1 MSKMEFGR
9 KGPEGIKGEGCTG
22 WDELRYAPPYHE
34 RSRGGQMLEQ
44 AEEID
49 ALLASIDTSEE
60 GLMGDEEVSQESRS
74 TVMARL
80 EDIRRKKAEEGKRE
94 IEETGEREK
103 EERGKKIF
111 EEYKRRKR
119 LKELYGTDDVFGAG
133 EDDDITLESIEEK
146 AEEDA
151 AKEIREIEETKKRLH
166 KIFHH

>member
-60 GLMGDEEVSQESRS
+60 GLMGDEEVSEESRS

-80 EDIRRKKAEEGKRE
+80 EDIRRKKAEERRRE
-94 IEETGEREK
+94 T
-103 EERGKKIF
+103 
-111 EEYKRRKR
+111 
-119 LKELYGTDDVFGAG
+119 
-133 EDDDITLESIEEK
+133 DDITMESIEE
-146 AEEDA
+146 EVDEDV
-151 AKEIREIEETKKRLH
+151 AKRLREIEETKKRLH
-166 KIFHH
+166 KMFHR

>member
-60 GLMGDEEVSQESRS
+60 GLMGDEEVSEESRS

-80 EDIRRKKAEEGKRE
+80 EDIRRKKAEEGRRE
-94 IEETGEREK
+94 T
-103 EERGKKIF
+103 
-111 EEYKRRKR
+111 
-119 LKELYGTDDVFGAG
+119 
-133 EDDDITLESIEEK
+133 DDITMESIEE
-146 AEEDA
+146 EVDEDV
-151 AKEIREIEETKKRLH
+151 AKRLREIEETKKRLH
-166 KIFHH
+166 KMFHR